1 MNRLRR
7 WYNKNRKIF
16 WLTVFIAIVVI
27 NLPRVLNEYAKDKK
41 KVSSSISN
49 NTTTYANESYSV
61 ISEEHV
67 EEKTNEENTEIINN
81 FVEYCNNGNVEEAYQ
96 LLSNN
101 CKQKLYP
108 TVNDFAEKYYNRNF
122 KTRRI
127 YNLQAWISN
136 EDNYTYKIDLK
147 EDMLATGNANSASK
161 EDYYTIVYED
171 GEVKLNINRYIGN
184 VEFNNSNESDNIKIE
199 VLSKDIFMDYEI
211 YNIKVTS
218 KIRKVHISR

>member
-101 CKQKLYP
+101 
-108 TVNDFAEKYYNRNF
+108 
-122 KTRRI
+122 
-127 YNLQAWISN
+127 
-136 EDNYTYKIDLK
+136 
-147 EDMLATGNANSASK
+147 
-161 EDYYTIVYED
+161 
-171 GEVKLNINRYIGN
+171 
-184 VEFNNSNESDNIKIE
+184 
-199 VLSKDIFMDYEI
+199 
-211 YNIKVTS
+211 
-218 KIRKVHISR
+218 